1 MRWRRNGTRVRA
13 EKRLANSILLSHL
26 KRRARKATDTHT
38 TGHKRGNYIARCRI
52 RLLTVRRPAYTLPGG
67 EPRMSDTIASR
78 AILMFWN
85 EPRMWI
91 LLGAAR
97 QQGVAKDGETEGARV
112 GEDDAR
118 AARVLDREL
127 GLAVL
132 AGDAAW
138 RAW

>member
-1 MRWRRNGTRVRA
+1 
-13 EKRLANSILLSHL
+13 
-26 KRRARKATDTHT
+26 
-38 TGHKRGNYIARCRI
+38 
-52 RLLTVRRPAYTLPGG
+52 
-67 EPRMSDTIASR
+67 MSDTIASR